1 MDPSGHDAEEATTL
15 ENFLDALEHMADE
28 LAARKTEDINFK
40 VSIRDDVPLAGI
52 LGKLVNQISIDWET
66 HVRVEN
72 ERRAQRSLELARAYE
87 ALQAKNDEIQRDL
100 DAARRVQLQLLPSQL
115 ETSRC
120 EEIDF
125 AGHFESKDKVG
136 GDIYDFFRVGLHAWA
151 IVIADVSGHGIP
163 PALITMFLKA
173 AFRTHAR
180 WGLDADAI
188 CRDVN
193 SDLCAVTGDSGLYAT
208 AFFGIVDL
216 ENGMLRYVNCGHPP
230 VFVYRQN
237 EDRVFRLEE
246 RGMILGALEEVSL
259 TQSFISLERKDVLLA
274 TTDGLIEARNFQ
286 GEMYGQD
293 RLLQSFHA
301 ACRSLGAE
309 AATMDIVC
317 SLIAELA
324 VYSQASPVDD
334 DVTIAAF
341 RYLGRDEVGRSGIGK
356 RH

>member
-1 MDPSGHDAEEATTL
+1 
-15 ENFLDALEHMADE
+15 
-28 LAARKTEDINFK
+28 
-40 VSIRDDVPLAGI
+40 
-52 LGKLVNQISIDWET
+52 
-66 HVRVEN
+66 
-72 ERRAQRSLELARAYE
+72 
-87 ALQAKNDEIQRDL
+87 
-100 DAARRVQLQLLPSQL
+100 
-115 ETSRC
+115 
-120 EEIDF
+120 
-125 AGHFESKDKVG
+125 
-136 GDIYDFFRVGLHAWA
+136 
-151 IVIADVSGHGIP
+151 
-163 PALITMFLKA
+163 
-173 AFRTHAR
+173 
-180 WGLDADAI
+180 
-188 CRDVN
+188 
-193 SDLCAVTGDSGLYAT
+193 
-208 AFFGIVDL
+208 
-216 ENGMLRYVNCGHPP
+216 
-230 VFVYRQN
+230 
-237 EDRVFRLEE
+237 
-246 RGMILGALEEVSL
+246 MILGALEEVSL